1 MGADYMTKVDNYPS
15 TNQAK
20 SGMAYFSDTGPFGT
34 FCGKCK
40 FFEPHGRAGYCL
52 KYKEMMKAWGAQ
64 VRKRTPSCK
73 YFEQKPVTTA
83 PSQPKGN

>member
-1 MGADYMTKVDNYPS
+1 MGADYMTRIAGYPS

-40 FFEPHGRAGYCL
+40 FFKPHGRAGYCN
-52 KYKEMMKAWGAQ
+52 KYTEFAKEKGAQ
-64 VRKRTPSCK
+64 IRKRTPSCK
-73 YFEQKPVTTA
+73 YFEQKASVIA
-83 PSQPKGN
+83 PLEEPK